1 MLERVVDRFGLV
13 VVLGRLVLF
22 EDRVL
27 VGRGVELLLVDLV
40 LVGREIVLLRVVDLV
55 RVELI
60 RPLAFLWMPVLM
72 ENSSAAE
79 PSHLA
84 VVGEAPRERCKVSVV
99 TAEPVAA
106 ETPRTVHEGIDHLQV
121 VQAQDDITLLYAGPV
136 SCTSWHHAAYQHTIL
151 ALVQ

>member
-55 RVELI
+55 LVGREVALVRVEDL
-60 RPLAFLWMPVLM
+60 VL
-72 ENSSAAE
+72 
-79 PSHLA
+79 
-84 VVGEAPRERCKVSVV
+84 ERV
-99 TAEPVAA
+99 
-106 ETPRTVHEGIDHLQV
+106 
-121 VQAQDDITLLYAGPV
+121 
-136 SCTSWHHAAYQHTIL
+136 L
-151 ALVQ
+151 ALFLVVALKTLRPVKVEFLSLPFLVPLM

>member
-55 RVELI
+55 LVGREVALVRVEDL
-60 RPLAFLWMPVLM
+60 VL
-72 ENSSAAE
+72 
-79 PSHLA
+79 
-84 VVGEAPRERCKVSVV
+84 ERV
-99 TAEPVAA
+99 
-106 ETPRTVHEGIDHLQV
+106 
-121 VQAQDDITLLYAGPV
+121 
-136 SCTSWHHAAYQHTIL
+136 L
-151 ALVQ
+151 ALFLVVALKTLRPVKVEFLNLPFLVPLI